1 MSGKFNEN
9 DKSISC
15 SVCQRC
21 GACDYIKVPY
31 EKELSEKKNYINKLF
46 KGICTFD
53 KVNGMYRPAFY
64 RNKVHAVVGLD
75 RDKNIIT
82 GTYEEGTHNIIAVD
96 ECMIEDSKADE
107 IMATLRQLFKSFKYV
122 PFNEDTKRGFIRH
135 VLIRRGFS
143 TKEIMVVL
151 VTSDIMFPS
160 KNNFIKALRNQHPE
174 ITTIIQNING
184 MSTSMVLGKRSKTLY
199 GKGYIE
205 DVLCGCRFRISAE
218 SFYQINPVQ
227 TEKLYKAAIKM
238 GNITNKD
245 TVIDAYCGIG
255 TIGISV
261 ASHAGRVI
269 GVELNSQAVK
279 DAQVNAG
286 INNIKNIEFINKD
299 AGEFLIEYAQAK
311 GKADVVIMDP
321 PRSGSTPEFIRS
333 VLKMKPRKVVYISCD
348 PSTQVRD
355 VRLFMRGGYKVD
367 SCAWYD
373 LFPHTKHVE
382 TVVLL
387 SQQKPDDRI
396 EVEIELDELDLTSA
410 ESKATYAEIKEYVL
424 KEHGLKVSS
433 LYISQI
439 KRKCGI
445 EVGENYNLSKSE
457 DSRQPQCPVEKEK
470 AIKDALEHFGMI

>member
-1 MSGKFNEN
+1 
-9 DKSISC
+9 
-15 SVCQRC
+15 
-21 GACDYIKVPY
+21 
-31 EKELSEKKNYINKLF
+31 
-46 KGICTFD
+46 
-53 KVNGMYRPAFY
+53 
-64 RNKVHAVVGLD
+64 
-75 RDKNIIT
+75 
-82 GTYEEGTHNIIAVD
+82 
-96 ECMIEDSKADE
+96 
-107 IMATLRQLFKSFKYV
+107 
-122 PFNEDTKRGFIRH
+122 
-135 VLIRRGFS
+135 
-143 TKEIMVVL
+143 MVVL

-367 SCAWYD
+367 SCAGYD
-373 LFPHTKHVE
+373 LFPHTVHVE
-382 TVVLL
+382 TVCLL
-387 SQQKPDDRI
+387 S
-396 EVEIELDELDLTSA
+396 
-410 ESKATYAEIKEYVL
+410 
-424 KEHGLKVSS
+424 
-433 LYISQI
+433 
-439 KRKCGI
+439 RK
-445 EVGENYNLSKSE
+445 
-457 DSRQPQCPVEKEK
+457 
-470 AIKDALEHFGMI
+470 

>member
-1 MSGKFNEN
+1 MSGKFNEK

-205 DVLCGCRFRISAE
+205 DVLCGCRFRLSAE

-321 PRSGSTPEFIRS
+321 PRSGSTLEFIRS

-367 SCAWYD
+367 SCAGYD

-382 TVVLL
+382 TIVALH
-387 SQQKPDDRI
+387 R
-396 EVEIELDELDLTSA
+396 T
-410 ESKATYAEIKEYVL
+410 
-424 KEHGLKVSS
+424 
-433 LYISQI
+433 
-439 KRKCGI
+439 
-445 EVGENYNLSKSE
+445 
-457 DSRQPQCPVEKEK
+457 DS
-470 AIKDALEHFGMI
+470 